1 MRKFLLIAAL
11 LLLPGLA
18 AAQAPGPQLGQTLA
32 GEACRAGGSL
42 SDARPV
48 EIFCGDSAESVGR
61 LEVRADGSVDAALAV
76 RAQAAA
82 AARAADAQMSCG
94 EGQAI
99 GASVLFLCTQQS
111 NSWPRILL
119 VTGSALG
126 LVVAEGMPALL
137 PVLAAASATLSGG
150 SPVDIAAAQ
159 RLLADRIPASLL
171 GAASTDMARHAQAVE
186 RARIYSSGN
195 DFAAAEAALRG
206 ALEIDTRLFGP
217 NATPVGLALMELAL
231 QVSNQGRFDEAGSL
245 FRRAQPII
253 EASPSADARARLN
266 SYLALDA
273 ANQRDFARALAYAR
287 QATAERRAQLDAANG
302 MGGIGG
308 GFSGLP
314 AASSGELAHSLRIEA
329 EMALR
334 LGNLAD
340 AQAAAEQA
348 LWIINLEPGLALWWR
363 ADVLSLMAE
372 VNERQGHYAAAERN
386 LLDAIDLRRK
396 LFGDTAPVVQSR
408 LAAGRFYAEQQS
420 WPEAL
425 AQFRA
430 AMAILEKDAV
440 ARSRVVPDQLVPF
453 IATAAAMDAGPQ
465 RAQLDADIFRAI
477 QLVDSDLAGQAI
489 ARASARLAAA
499 DPALA
504 GLVRD
509 ADDARRQRDQLRID
523 IAAEL
528 ARSDDE
534 RDTARQARLQQQLA
548 QAVARTDDLMARVA
562 RDFPGHAR
570 LANPG
575 PADLADVRA
584 QLRPG
589 EAFLSYVIGFRGGYG
604 LLVTRDGLTVE
615 KLDVTSDA
623 LAADIALLRRAFTPQ
638 LGSLPDFPLRTA
650 HALYNQLLAPFA
662 DDLKTVNRL
671 VVAPGPVLADLPFSL
686 LVTAPSPEGTNYI
699 DAAWLIRGMA
709 VSQVPGPR
717 AFLAL
722 RQAERARV
730 AAPRPFLGLGDP
742 LLTGA
747 DSGGRAALETLALN
761 CREAAPMQPALL
773 RALSPLHDTAGE
785 VNGVARA
792 LGGDADSVLLGAGA
806 SESAL
811 RARPLDQYRVLY
823 FATHGLLPGELHC
836 QAEPGLV
843 LSPPAS
849 AAATTDADGLL
860 EAGEVAS
867 LRLNADLVVLS
878 ACNTAAAGGGRFG
891 GGSLEG
897 LADSFFN
904 AGARAVLASH
914 WEVPSAAT
922 AALMEDVFRRYG
934 ADRARGLAEA
944 LRQAQLDL
952 ARVPATAH
960 PFYWAAFT
968 LIGAGDA
975 TGGDT
980 ARIGQHTN
988 GGT

>member
-1 MRKFLLIAAL
+1 MRILLLIAA

-18 AAQAPGPQLGQTLA
+18 AAQTGPQLGQTLA
-32 GEACRAGGSL
+32 GETCHAGGGL
-42 SDARPV
+42 SDARPI
-48 EIFCGDSAESVGR
+48 EIFCGEHSQSVGR
-61 LEVRADGSVDAALAV
+61 LEAQPPDGADDAALA
-76 RAQAAA
+76 RARAIA
-82 AARAADAQMSCG
+82 AARAADAQMVCG
-94 EGQAI
+94 EGEVVS
-99 GASVLFLCTQQS
+99 GGVLFLCTQQS

-119 VTGSALG
+119 VTRGPHG
-126 LVVAEGMPALL
+126 LAVAEGLPTLL
-137 PVLAAASATLSGG
+137 PVLASAGAILSGG
-150 SPVDIAAAQ
+150 SQIDIAAAQ
-159 RLLADRIPASLL
+159 RLLTGRLPAAML

-186 RARIYSSGN
+186 QARVYSSGN
-195 DFAAAEAALRG
+195 DFAAAEAALRR

-217 NATPVGLALMELAL
+217 NAAPVGLALMELAL

-302 MGGIGG
+302 MGGVGG

-314 AASSGELAHSLRIEA
+314 ETSSGELAHSLRIEA

-348 LWIINLEPGLALWWR
+348 LWIVNLEPGLALWWR

-372 VNERQGHYAAAERN
+372 VNERQGRFAAAERN
-386 LLDAIDLRRK
+386 LLDAIDLRQK
-396 LFGDTAPVVQSR
+396 LFGDSAPVVQAR
-408 LAAGRFYAEQQS
+408 LTAGRYYAEQQS

-425 AQFRA
+425 IQFRA
-430 AMAILEKDAV
+430 AMAILEKNAV
-440 ARSRVVPDQLVPF
+440 ARSRTVPDQLVPF
-453 IATAAAMDAGPQ
+453 IATAAALETGPQ
-465 RAQLDADIFRAI
+465 RAQLDAEIFRAT

-499 DPALA
+499 DPVLA
-504 GLVRD
+504 ALVRD
-509 ADDARRQRDQLRID
+509 ADDARRSRDQLRISV
-523 IAAEL
+523 AAEF
-528 ARSDDE
+528 ARADEE
-534 RDTARQARLQQQLA
+534 RDAARLARLQQDLA
-548 QAVARTDDLMARVA
+548 RAIARADDLSARTA
-562 RDFPGHAR
+562 RDFPAHAR
-570 LANPG
+570 LANPE
-575 PADLADVRA
+575 PAELSDVRA
-584 QLRPG
+584 QLRSG
-589 EAFLSYVIGFRGGYG
+589 EAFLSYVIGVHGGYG
-604 LLVTRDGLTVE
+604 LLVTRDGLAVE
-615 KLDVTSDA
+615 KLEVASDA
-623 LAADIALLRRAFTPQ
+623 LAADIALMRRAFVPQ
-638 LGSLPDFPLRTA
+638 LGSLPDFSLRNA
-650 HALYNQLLAPFA
+650 HGLYSQLLAPFK
-662 DDLKTVNRL
+662 DSLKGVNRL
-671 VVAPGPVLADLPFSL
+671 IIAPGPVLADLPFSL
-686 LVTAPSPEGTNYI
+686 LVTAPPSDTGSYA
-699 DAAWLIRGMA
+699 DAAWLIRDMA
-709 VSQVPGPR
+709 VVQVPGPR

-722 RQAERARV
+722 RQAERTRV

-747 DSGGRAALETLALN
+747 TDAAGRAALEALALN

-785 VNGVARA
+785 VSGVARA
-792 LGGDADSVLLGAGA
+792 LGGDVDSVLLGAAA
-806 SESAL
+806 SETGL
-811 RARPLDQYRVLY
+811 RGRPLDQYRVLY

-843 LSPPAS
+843 LSPPTSPAT
-849 AAATTDADGLL
+849 TTDADGLL

-878 ACNTAAAGGGRFG
+878 ACNTAVGGGRLG

-897 LADSFFN
+897 LADAFFN
-904 AGARAVLASH
+904 AGARGVLASH

-922 AALMEDVFRRYG
+922 AVLMEDVFRRYG
-934 ADRARGLAEA
+934 EDRARGLAEA

-952 ARVPATAH
+952 ARVSATAH

-975 TGGDT
+975 AGGDT
-980 ARIGQHTN
+980 ARIEQHTN